1 MLKFS
6 VNSNHSGKK
15 LLYEVTAKY
24 SIGFSFVR
32 KGIVHTITG
41 VACLYSTS
49 VEVIYFLSVIKVGES
64 PQGTTVSR
72 MMMSEIELSGFIE
85 TTLLSVDFI

>member
-6 VNSNHSGKK
+6 VNSNHSDKT

-24 SIGFSFVR
+24 TIGFSFVR
-32 KGIVHTITG
+32 KGVIHTITG
-41 VACLYSTS
+41 VGCSYSTS
-49 VEVIYFLSVIKVGES
+49 IEVIYFLSVVKVGE
-64 PQGTTVSR
+64 QGTTVNR

-85 TTLLSVDFI
+85 TTAARIDFLQ